1 MNRVARASRYLL
13 ASLWLLAG
21 AIAAVQCGLVGG
33 GAYAATAQFVV
44 DVPSQDGQDEH
55 CEVHCPTGKSVSNA
69 TRDDS
74 GALPDLAPPATVIV
88 PVADALAAPAEREL
102 PWPDFKSRP
111 PQVLAHLATDRLLI

>member
-13 ASLWLLAG
+13 ATLWLLAG

-33 GAYAATAQFVV
+33 GAFVDTAKFVA
-44 DVPSQDGQDEH
+44 DLPSQDGADEH
-55 CEVHCPTGKSVSNA
+55 CEVHCPTGTSVSNA
-69 TRDDS
+69 TRDSAGD
-74 GALPDLAPPATVIV
+74 LPDLAPPASDIIQ
-88 PVADALAAPAEREL
+88 VADALAAPAEREL

>member
-21 AIAAVQCGLVGG
+21 AVAAVQCGLMSG
-33 GAYAATAQFVV
+33 GAYADTSQFVA
-44 DVPSQDGQDEH
+44 DLPSEDGRSEPCDAH
-55 CEVHCPTGKSVSNA
+55 CSSGRSASHSN
-69 TRDDS
+69 RDGVAD
-74 GALPDLAPPATVIV
+74 LPDLAPPASDIV
-88 PVADALAAPAEREL
+88 PVADAHAVPAEREL

>member
-33 GAYAATAQFVV
+33 GAYGGATQLAV

-55 CEVHCPTGKSVSNA
+55 CEVHCPTGLSVSSA
-69 TRDDS
+69 TRDDA
-74 GALPDLAPPATVIV
+74 GALPDLAPPATEIV
-88 PVADALAAPAEREL
+88 QVAEALAAPAERER